1 MRCAMPT
8 ILVGPEQRAQLLE
21 LIKQLLD
28 DETISSM
35 RMETNYDPI
44 ELVGF
49 GEREYYPTRWATT
62 TIMIEHSMG
71 DKKPKPPKRIYKEGR
86 LIDL

>member
-1 MRCAMPT
+1 MPT
-8 ILVGPEQRAQLLE
+8 LLVGPEQRAQLIE

-35 RMETNYDPI
+35 RMETNY

-49 GEREYYPTRWATT
+49 GEREYYPSRWATT
-62 TIMIEHSMG
+62 TIVIEHSMG
-71 DKKPKPPKRIYKEGR
+71 EQRAKPPTRIYKAGR
-86 LIDL
+86 LIEL